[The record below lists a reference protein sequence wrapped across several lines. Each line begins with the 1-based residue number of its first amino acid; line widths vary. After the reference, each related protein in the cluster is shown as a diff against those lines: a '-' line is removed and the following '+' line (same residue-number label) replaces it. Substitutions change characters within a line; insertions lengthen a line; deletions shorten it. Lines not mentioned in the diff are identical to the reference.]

1 MLDLTIHRFI
11 LRYREHV
18 VGHFSNVAI
27 AVLTGYTRCSFSTKR
42 RAEML
47 AQYTIEERGTE
58 KWIPITDHTVDYVNG
73 SHCYRGEKVIN

>member
-18 VGHFSNVAI
+18 IGHFSNV
-27 AVLTGYTRCSFSTKR
+27 GYTRCSFGIKR

-47 AQYTIEERGTE
+47 SRYTIEERGTE
-58 KWIPITDHTVDYVNG
+58 KRIPITDYTVDYVNG